1 MHRINASREIAA
13 SPDMLWPLIEDFG
26 NIEAW
31 WPRGAP
37 VNIQRV
43 ELEGSGVGM
52 IRHIFN
58 EGMPAPVS
66 EQLDALDRDAL
77 SWKLSIVGDRPVGLV
92 RYGAS
97 GVITPLS
104 DSHSRIEYEG
114 EFEAE
119 PGREEEARQFLLG
132 AYELMFDGLTE
143 AAARSGRG

>member
-1 MHRINASREIAA
+1 MHTVNASREIPA
-13 SPDMLWPLIEDFG
+13 SADMLWDLIEDFG

-31 WPRGAP
+31 WPKGAP

-52 IRHIFN
+52 VRHIYN

-66 EQLDALDRDAL
+66 EQLDALDRDSL
-77 SWKLSIVGDRPVGLV
+77 SWKLSIVGDRPVGLLK
-92 RYGAS
+92 YGAA

-104 DSHSRIEYEG
+104 DSRSRIEYLG

-119 PGREEEARQFLLG
+119 AGREEEARQFLLG
-132 AYELMFDGLTE
+132 AYELMFDGLTQ
-143 AAARSGRG
+143 AAVRSAG

>member
-1 MHRINASREIAA
+1 MIHTITASREIHAG
-13 SPDMLWPLIEDFG
+13 PDMLWRLIEDFG

-43 ELEGSGVGM
+43 ELEGSGIGM
-52 IRHIFN
+52 TRHIYN
-58 EGMPAPVS
+58 EGMPSAVS
-66 EQLDALDRDAL
+66 ERLDALDRDSL

-92 RYGAS
+92 RYSAS

-104 DSHSRIEYEG
+104 EAHSKIEYLG

-119 PGREEEARQFLLG
+119 AGREEEARQFLLG
-132 AYELMFDGLTE
+132 AYELMFDGLGE
-143 AAARSGRG
+143 ASARAA

>member
-1 MHRINASREIAA
+1 MHKITASREISAT
-13 SPDMLWPLIEDFG
+13 PDRLWRLIEDFG

-31 WPRGAP
+31 WPEGAA

-43 ELEGSGVGM
+43 ELEDSGVGM
-52 IRHIFN
+52 VRHIYN

-66 EQLDALDRDAL
+66 ERLDALDRESW

-92 RYGAS
+92 QYSAS

-104 DSHSRIEYEG
+104 DSLCRVEYLG

-132 AYELMFDGLTE
+132 AYELMFDGLSQATRE
-143 AAARSGRG
+143 S

>member
-1 MHRINASREIAA
+1 MKHTVNASREISAG
-13 SPDMLWPLIEDFG
+13 PEMLWRLIEDFG
-26 NIEAW
+26 NIQAW
-31 WPRGAP
+31 WPEGTA

-66 EQLDALDRDAL
+66 EQLDHLDHDSL
-77 SWKLSIVGDRPVGLV
+77 SWKLSIVGDRPVGLLK
-92 RYGAS
+92 YSAS

-104 DSHSRIEYEG
+104 DAHSRIEYLG

-132 AYELMFDGLTE
+132 AYELMFDGLSQ
-143 AAARSGRG
+143 AAARAA

>member
-1 MHRINASREIAA
+1 MHKVSASRDIPA
-13 SPDMLWPLIEDFG
+13 SPDMLWRLIEDFG
-26 NIEAW
+26 NIQAW

-37 VNIQRV
+37 VNIERV
-43 ELEGSGVGM
+43 ELEGDGVGM

-66 EQLDALDRDAL
+66 EQLDALDRDSL
-77 SWKLSIVGDRPVGLV
+77 SWKLSIVGDRPVGLI

-104 DSHSRIEYEG
+104 ESLSRVEYLG

-132 AYELMFDGLTE
+132 AYELMFDGLSQ
-143 AAARSGRG
+143 AAERSD